1 MTTQETAL
9 NGTEEIEKNW
19 LSKGVSSEI
28 AILKLNQTA
37 SIELSKK
44 IVRLAE
50 LALNLKEL
58 VLNKY
63 KINYDTRR
71 KSIRNI

>member
-1 MTTQETAL
+1 LYNKTDKNTEIMTTQEIAL
-9 NGTEEIEKNW
+9 NGTVEIVKNW

-28 AILKLNQTA
+28 AILKLNQSA

-50 LALNLKEL
+50 LAL
-58 VLNKY
+58 LN
-63 KINYDTRR
+63 
-71 KSIRNI
+71 

>member
-1 MTTQETAL
+1 MYSDNNNKKIEIMTTQEAAL
-9 NGTEEIEKNW
+9 NGTVEIVKNW

-28 AILKLNQTA
+28 AILKLNQST

-50 LALNLKEL
+50 LAILN
-58 VLNKY
+58 
-63 KINYDTRR
+63 
-71 KSIRNI
+71 

>member
-9 NGTEEIEKNW
+9 NGTIEIVKNW

-28 AILKLNQTA
+28 AILKISQTA

-50 LALNLKEL
+50 LAL
-58 VLNKY
+58 LN
-63 KINYDTRR
+63 
-71 KSIRNI
+71 

>member
-9 NGTEEIEKNW
+9 NGTVEIVKNW

-28 AILKLNQTA
+28 VILKLNQTA

-44 IVRLAE
+44 
-50 LALNLKEL
+50 NS
-58 VLNKY
+58 
-63 KINYDTRR
+63 KISGTSSFKLRASF
-71 KSIRNI
+71 K

>member
-1 MTTQETAL
+1 MYNKTDKNTEIMTTQEIAL
-9 NGTEEIEKNW
+9 NGTVEIVKNW

-28 AILKLNQTA
+28 AILKLNQSA

-50 LALNLKEL
+50 LALSN
-58 VLNKY
+58 
-63 KINYDTRR
+63 
-71 KSIRNI
+71 

>member
-1 MTTQETAL
+1 MHNKTDKKTEIMTTQEIAL
-9 NGTEEIEKNW
+9 NGTVEIVKNW

-28 AILKLNQTA
+28 AILKLNQSA

-50 LALNLKEL
+50 LAL
-58 VLNKY
+58 LN
-63 KINYDTRR
+63 
-71 KSIRNI
+71 

>member
-1 MTTQETAL
+1 LYNKTDKNTEIMTQEEIAL
-9 NGTEEIEKNW
+9 NGTVEIVKNW

-28 AILKLNQTA
+28 AILKLNQSA

-50 LALNLKEL
+50 LAL
-58 VLNKY
+58 LN
-63 KINYDTRR
+63 
-71 KSIRNI
+71 

>member
-1 MTTQETAL
+1 MYNKTDKNTEIMTTQEIAL
-9 NGTEEIEKNW
+9 NGTVEIVKNW

-28 AILKLNQTA
+28 AILKLNQSA

-50 LALNLKEL
+50 LAL
-58 VLNKY
+58 LN
-63 KINYDTRR
+63 
-71 KSIRNI
+71 

>member
-9 NGTEEIEKNW
+9 NGTVEIVKNW

-28 AILKLNQTA
+28 ARLKLNQTA

-50 LALNLKEL
+50 LAL
-58 VLNKY
+58 LN
-63 KINYDTRR
+63 
-71 KSIRNI
+71 

>member
-9 NGTEEIEKNW
+9 NGTIEIVKNW

-28 AILKLNQTA
+28 AILKISQTA

-44 IVRLAE
+44 NSKISRISSFK
-50 LALNLKEL
+50 LK
-58 VLNKY
+58 
-63 KINYDTRR
+63 
-71 KSIRNI
+71 S